1 MTPKNQL
8 GKIGEKQIDIAK
20 VLIIE
25 DDEATL
31 IALSEALIDE
41 GFICRPFVDPNDAI
55 KYALEHDDYVAIV
68 SDIKMPGMTG
78 LELIDELRKGPEPM
92 CTTPVIFV
100 SGNATKDDIQ
110 EALRLGASKFLDKPI
125 NVDDLIFTLRNIA
138 KETMNSLVDASDVED
153 NGPDDENRQLIELLA
168 HETRTPLNAVIGFS
182 SLLLEPNLKYEP
194 TDILMMAKLINEAG
208 EELIKKVNLI
218 LGTMATSVESGPDVE
233 PTLAQQ
239 VISETLERAEIQAR
253 SEGKVLTVDNQ
264 TGNRLWHINP
274 RGTADALEQIVLNA
288 IKYTPET
295 TEILISAKCGNDELL
310 LEVSD
315 RGVGMSKKQA
325 IRALNMF
332 SKSDPSK
339 IAIDNGLGLGLP
351 FAKRKIEMQKGKLQ
365 IRSSERGG
373 TMVRMAIPDAHF
385 VA

>member
-1 MTPKNQL
+1 M
-8 GKIGEKQIDIAK
+8 GEGQVDIAK

-55 KYALEHDDYVAIV
+55 DYALENDDYVAIV

-92 CTTPVIFV
+92 CRTPVIFV

-110 EALRLGASKFLDKPI
+110 EALRLGAHKFLDKPI
-125 NVDDLIFTLRNIA
+125 NVDDLLFTLRNIA
-138 KETMNSLVDASDVED
+138 KEAMNALVDSSDVEES
-153 NGPDDENRQLIELLA
+153 GPDDENRQLIELLA

-182 SLLLEPNLKYEP
+182 SLLLEPNLQYKP

-208 EELIKKVNLI
+208 EELTKKVNLI
-218 LGTMATSVESGPDVE
+218 LGTMTTSLEGGSKLE

-239 VISETLERAEIQAR
+239 VISETLDRTEIKDR
-253 SEGKVLTVDNQ
+253 SEGKVIKIDNQ
-264 TGNRLWHINP
+264 TGNRLWCINP

-288 IKYTPET
+288 LKYTPDV
-295 TEILISAKCGNDELL
+295 TEITITAKSGKNELM

-315 RGVGMSKKQA
+315 RGVGMTKKQA
-325 IRALNMF
+325 TRALNMF

-351 FAKRKIEMQKGKLQ
+351 FAKRKVEMQGGKLQ
-365 IRSSERGG
+365 IRSFERSG
-373 TMVRMAIPDAHF
+373 TMVRMTIPDTQF